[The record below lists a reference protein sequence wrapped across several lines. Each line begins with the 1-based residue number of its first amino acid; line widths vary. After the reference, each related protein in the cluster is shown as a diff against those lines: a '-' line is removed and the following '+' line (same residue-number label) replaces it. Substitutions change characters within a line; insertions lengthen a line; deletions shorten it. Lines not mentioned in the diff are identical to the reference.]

1 MKGNS
6 KKDTSW
12 GNVAGWYDELVL
24 SPDSYQQKVIL
35 PNLERVLGVSSKDSV
50 LDIACGQG
58 LFAHVFAKRAKSVS
72 GFDISSELV
81 SIAEREKGS
90 NETFKVALADESFPF
105 DNSFFDIAYCILALQ
120 NIKNIDKTF
129 GEVTRVLKV
138 GGKFVF
144 VINHPS
150 FRIPKEAD
158 WGFDESTKK
167 QYRKVYSYMSEK
179 TVPIEMHPGKDKS
192 DKTVSF
198 HRPLQYFVKLLS
210 KQGLVVTRLEEWISH
225 RESQKGPRQVAEDQA
240 RKEIPLFMMI
250 ECKKL

>member
-1 MKGNS
+1 MNSNS

-12 GNVAGWYDELVL
+12 GKVATWYDKLVL
-24 SPDSYQQKVIL
+24 DEDSYQKKVIL
-35 PNLERVLGVSSKDSV
+35 PNLERVLGVNSTDKV

-58 LFAHVFAKRAKSVS
+58 LFAHIFAKSAKEVC
-72 GFDISSELV
+72 GFDISPELV
-81 SIAEREKGS
+81 SIAEKQREK
-90 NETFKVALADESFPF
+90 NELFMVASADASFPYKKDYF
-105 DNSFFDIAYCILALQ
+105 DLAYSILALQ
-120 NIKNIDKTF
+120 NIKNIGKTF
-129 GEVTRVLKV
+129 EEVHKVLKV
-138 GGKFVF
+138 GGRFVF

-158 WGFDESTKK
+158 WGFDEKTGK
-167 QYRKVYSYMSEK
+167 QYRKVFTYMSEK
-179 TVPIEMHPGKDKS
+179 TVDIEMHPGKDKK

-225 RESQKGPRQVAEDQA
+225 KESQKGPRQKAEDVA

-250 ECKKL
+250 ECKKI